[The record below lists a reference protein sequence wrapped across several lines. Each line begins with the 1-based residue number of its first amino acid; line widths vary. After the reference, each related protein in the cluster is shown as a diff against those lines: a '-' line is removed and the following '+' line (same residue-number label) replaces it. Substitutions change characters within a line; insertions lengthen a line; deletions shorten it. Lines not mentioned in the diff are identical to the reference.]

1 MTKGK
6 AVHLHVGE
14 GLEAAGARFLDA
26 WKRAEAGEL
35 RPDNA
40 EVHLGFATWE
50 DMVRVLSPK
59 RLELLRHLHRNPARN
74 VRQLA
79 AALGRD
85 YRRVHD
91 DVAALQEA
99 GLLERDAEGLRAD
112 YEAVDVH
119 LQVAL

>member
-1 MTKGK
+1 MAKT
-6 AVHLHVGE
+6 VSLHVGDN
-14 GLEAAGARFLDA
+14 LEAVGARFVDA
-26 WKRAEAGEL
+26 WHRAERGEL
-35 RPDNA
+35 REANA
-40 EVHLGFATWE
+40 EIHLGFATWE

-79 AALGRD
+79 TALGRD

-91 DVAALQEA
+91 DVAALADA

-112 YEAVDVH
+112 YEAFDVKMR
-119 LQVAL
+119 VAL